1 MNILV
6 IGNGFDLAHGLPTT
20 YTNFLEFI
28 EAFTGIIDNPHI
40 MSCGYLQNTE
50 KTIYKY
56 LDRLIFKDVRI
67 KKEFEKLIRPNM
79 WIEYFLNNSDYIMEN
94 WIDFESEI
102 SKVIKSLDDDMSA
115 QKSKIGDQV
124 ESLSN
129 GYLAE
134 YYEKNTLVGQSIDT
148 VIKGDKQESITFRK
162 IRDELLEDLNRL
174 IRALEIYLSYYV
186 EKEEVGTL
194 VPDIEKIFF
203 DKVLR
208 FNYTNTYEKL
218 YDVNK
223 LVEYDY
229 IHGQSNIKNDIEGN
243 NMVLGIDEYLDE
255 NKRNQCTDFVAFK
268 KFYQRIYKQTSA
280 VYKDW
285 IDDIRSRKIIQNR
298 QFAGFDENGS
308 KIIRSVME
316 SHHNLFIFGHSLDVT
331 DKDILRELILND
343 NVYTTIFYLNKNV
356 MGQQI
361 TNLVKIIGSDELIRR
376 TAGRN
381 KTIEFRLQKK

>member
-1 MNILV
+1 
-6 IGNGFDLAHGLPTT
+6 
-20 YTNFLEFI
+20 
-28 EAFTGIIDNPHI
+28 
-40 MSCGYLQNTE
+40 
-50 KTIYKY
+50 
-56 LDRLIFKDVRI
+56 
-67 KKEFEKLIRPNM
+67 
-79 WIEYFLNNSDYIMEN
+79 MEN

-203 DKVLR
+203 DKVLS